1 MKKRVKR
8 ILSLCLAAV
17 IVATSAGY
25 GPPVIGA
32 VTATPSTATKTTEY
46 MATPSEAIPLEE
58 KSTPSEATPSEA
70 ERKFVRV
77 DPEEIPEY
85 YSRES
90 RSGKKFW
97 KFEDRYGNMHYRDYG
112 FVQGEAEFPLWYE
125 TDEKGAVETTA
136 SIQLDDEYF
145 NLAPYIY
152 KSVIPGEVE

>member
-85 YSRES
+85 TPGNRGQERSSGNLKTAMETCITETMVLFRGRLNF
-90 RSGKKFW
+90 RSGMKQMKKEQW
-97 KFEDRYGNMHYRDYG
+97 KRL
-112 FVQGEAEFPLWYE
+112 PLSNWM
-125 TDEKGAVETTA
+125 TNTL
-136 SIQLDDEYF
+136 I
-145 NLAPYIY
+145 
-152 KSVIPGEVE
+152 